1 MTDRKS
7 TQALII
13 FLEDQNRDKVQRQF
27 EASLTSEQRGQLY
40 RAFLEDTINN
50 CLGLNDIEI
59 RINYPP
65 GPTGDIVSE
74 IVTDLKKNLNGKP
87 LKLINSNRFRVVKSS
102 GECVGERMSNAFK
115 SVFDEGF
122 KRVVMIGCVTP
133 TLSRKIVM
141 DAFKKIAKFD
151 LLIGPTLEGS
161 YYLLAMSRH
170 ISELFDTVDWADDS
184 AAYGQMTA
192 VSKEREYRWEEMDLW
207 YDLRQPED
215 LEFLV
220 RDINQFR
227 LVGDER
233 SAVRTERILG
243 DILKNLPS

>member
-7 TQALII
+7 SQALII
-13 FLEDQNRDKVQRQF
+13 FLEDQNRNKVQRQF
-27 EASLTSEQRGQLY
+27 EASLTSEQMSQLY

-50 CLGLNDIEI
+50 CLGLSDVEI
-59 RINYPP
+59 RINHPP

-74 IVTDLKKNLNGKP
+74 IVADLKKGLNGKP
-87 LKLINSNRFRVVKSS
+87 LKLINSNRFRVVESC

-141 DAFKKIAKFD
+141 NAFKKIAKLD
-151 LLIGPTLEGS
+151 LVIGPTLEGS

-170 ISELFDTVDWADDS
+170 ISELFDTVDWSDDS
-184 AAYGQMTA
+184 AAYVQMTV
-192 VSKEREYRWEEMDLW
+192 VSKEKEFGWEEIDLW

-233 SAVRTERILG
+233 SAVRTEQILG

>member
-1 MTDRKS
+1 MTDRKYS
-7 TQALII
+7 QALII

-27 EASLTSEQRGQLY
+27 ETSLTSEQMNHLY
-40 RAFLEDTINN
+40 RAFLEDTISN
-50 CLGLNDIEI
+50 CLGLTDIEI

-65 GPTGDIVSE
+65 GPTGDVLSE
-74 IVTDLKKNLNGKP
+74 IVTDLKKSLNGKP
-87 LKLINSNRFRVVKSS
+87 LKLINSNRFRLVESS
-102 GECVGERMSNAFK
+102 GKCVGERMSNAFK
-115 SVFDEGF
+115 SLFDEGF
-122 KRVVMIGCVTP
+122 KEVAMIGCVTP

-141 DAFKKIAKFD
+141 DAFKKIAKYD
-151 LLIGPTLEGS
+151 LVIGPTLEGS

-170 ISELFDTVDWADDS
+170 IAELFETVDWGDDNTT
-184 AAYGQMTA
+184 YGQMTV
-192 VSKEREYRWEEMDLW
+192 VSKERDYKWEEMDLW

-227 LVGDER
+227 LVGDES
-233 SAVRTERILG
+233 SAVRTEQILG

>member
-1 MTDRKS
+1 MTDRKNS
-7 TQALII
+7 QALII
-13 FLEDQNRDKVQRQF
+13 FLEDQNRNKVQRQF
-27 EASLTSEQRGQLY
+27 EASLTSEQMSQLY

-50 CLGLNDIEI
+50 CLGLNDVEI
-59 RINYPP
+59 RINHPP
-65 GPTGDIVSE
+65 GPTGDIVGE

-87 LKLINSNRFRVVKSS
+87 LKLINSNRFRVVESS

-115 SVFDEGF
+115 GVFDEGF
-122 KRVVMIGCVTP
+122 KGVVMIGCVTP

-141 DAFKKIAKFD
+141 NAFKKIAKLD
-151 LLIGPTLEGS
+151 LVIGPTLEGS

-170 ISELFDTVDWADDS
+170 ILELFEAVDWGDDS

-192 VSKEREYRWEEMDLW
+192 LSKERKYNWEEMDLW

-233 SAVRTERILG
+233 SAVRTEQILG

>member
-1 MTDRKS
+1 MTDKKNS
-7 TQALII
+7 QALII

-27 EASLTSEQRGQLY
+27 EGSLTDEQMGQLY

-50 CLGLNDIEI
+50 CLSLSDVEI
-59 RINYPP
+59 RINYPA
-65 GPTGDIVSE
+65 GITGDIVSK
-74 IVTDLKKNLNGKP
+74 IVSDLKKSLAGKP
-87 LKLINSNRFRVVKSS
+87 LKLISSNRFRVVESR
-102 GECVGERMSNAFK
+102 GESVGERMCNAFRN
-115 SVFDEGF
+115 VFDEGF
-122 KRVVMIGCVTP
+122 DKVVMIGCVTP

-141 DAFKKIAKFD
+141 DAFKKISKLD
-151 LLIGPTLEGS
+151 LVIGPTLEGS
-161 YYLLAMSRH
+161 YYLLAMSRP
-170 ISELFDTVDWADDS
+170 ISELFDEVDWADDT
-184 AAYGQMTA
+184 AVYGQMA
-192 VSKEREYRWEEMDLW
+192 AASNENGYNWEEMDLW

-233 SAVRTERILG
+233 SAVRTEQVLG